1 MSRRQGFT
9 LAARASLPSSG
20 AVSKEQEGGL
30 SIALVLQVAGEAAWG
45 FPGGCQSQ
53 EKRKKKNFC
62 AIVFSACRYLSSS
75 DELRAVH

>member
-30 SIALVLQVAGEAAWG
+30 SIALVLQVAGEAHG
-45 FPGGCQSQ
+45 DFQ
-53 EKRKKKNFC
+53 EVVRARRKEKKRIFVPSYFLL
-62 AIVFSACRYLSSS
+62 ADISVVLMS
-75 DELRAVH
+75 

>member
-53 EKRKKKNFC
+53 EKRKTRIFVQSHFLL
-62 AIVFSACRYLSSS
+62 ADISVALMS
-75 DELRAVH
+75 